1 MAAVR
6 GRACVEPG
14 KITDHPNVRPP
25 TDVMAI
31 TSLPR
36 CRYVVTR
43 SRPYPIQRMRCHRI
57 PTLLPYPF
65 FAGPIEAPCCQVF
78 S

>member
-6 GRACVEPG
+6 IRACVEPG
-14 KITDHPNVRPP
+14 KITNLSDLRPP

-36 CRYVVTR
+36 FPRTR
-43 SRPYPIQRMRCHRI
+43 TNNQEQRTKNALLRLFVQFKRIGPYLGMVSGEGKR
-57 PTLLPYPF
+57 
-65 FAGPIEAPCCQVF
+65 
-78 S
+78 SS

>member
-1 MAAVR
+1 MAAVS

-43 SRPYPIQRMRCHRI
+43 SRPYP
-57 PTLLPYPF
+57 